1 MLSINECEKIL
12 NKKNNKY
19 STEETKAIREILYEL
34 IVIVDLIK
42 KNDDTVKG

>member
-1 MLSINECEKIL
+1 MLSIYECKKIL

-19 STEETKAIREILYEL
+19 STEKTKAIRKVLYEL